1 MKSLKLLLLVAAA
14 ASATLGQTAFASG
27 DDAKVT
33 VTPLPNPATLST
45 NRTNYAAYNVKVEN
59 VAAYDAVKILKLT
72 GSTKVL
78 LAGYA
83 APFTAPFFN
92 FSSSTGV
99 VCAATSPDLT
109 AIQCDINDVLN
120 PGESLNF
127 VVIFKTPV
135 ATLLQ
140 ADAIKFSTRTKYLEY
155 ESGESYS
162 EPEDDVES
170 VSKSATTSL
179 AAVSA
184 NQVDSYV
191 PASTVAQTVFTGTGA
206 SPNAQPNDQIT
217 TTVKLPTTP
226 NGTTVRILEETLTY
240 AGSCAAVLNQCFAS
254 TITIPGISFNPSVA
268 VMPIFLRFDKSAI
281 GPIVTSSTY
290 YKYSTPN
297 IKNLIID
304 YSSDG
309 INFAQVANCAKDYY
323 GNPKVT
329 TGPYGLPRA
338 GVPCIAR
345 RTAFG
350 KYAPVPVADQGDWLI
365 EIWAVDNGRYVTR

>member
-1 MKSLKLLLLVAAA
+1 MKSLRLLCLAAA
-14 ASATLGQTAFASG
+14 ASAVFSHSALASG

-59 VAAYDAVKILKLT
+59 VSLYDAVKILKLS

-92 FSSSTGV
+92 FSTTTGI
-99 VCAATSPDLT
+99 VCVATSVDLT

-135 ATLLQ
+135 ATALQ

-162 EPEDDVES
+162 EPESDVES

-184 NQVDSYV
+184 NQVDSYL
-191 PASTVAQTVFTGTGA
+191 PASAVAQTVFTGTGA
-206 SPNAQPNDQIT
+206 TPNAQPDDQIT

-226 NGTTVRILEETLTY
+226 TGTTARIVEETLTY
-240 AGSCAAVLNQCFAS
+240 SGSCAAVLNQCFAS
-254 TITIPGISFNPSVA
+254 TITIPGVTFNPTVA
-268 VMPIFLRFDKSAI
+268 VMPIFLRFDKTAI
-281 GPIVTSSTY
+281 GPVVTSSTY
-290 YKYSTPN
+290 YKTSTPN

-309 INFAQVANCAKDYY
+309 ITFAQVANCAKDYW

-329 TGPYGLPRA
+329 TGPYGLPRP

-350 KYAPVPVADQGDWLI
+350 KYAPVPVVDQGDWLI

>member
-1 MKSLKLLLLVAAA
+1 MRLLKSLCLAAA
-14 ASATLGQTAFASG
+14 AAAAFSHSALASG

-59 VAAYDAVKILKLT
+59 VSLYDAVKILKLT
-72 GSTKVL
+72 GTTKVL

-83 APFTAPFFN
+83 APLTAPF

-99 VCAATSPDLT
+99 LCAATNLDLT
-109 AIQCDINDVLN
+109 AIECHINDVLN

-135 ATLLQ
+135 ATLAQ

-155 ESGESYS
+155 ESGHSYS
-162 EPEDDVES
+162 EPEYDVES

-184 NQVDSYV
+184 NQVDTYL
-191 PASTVAQTVFTGTGA
+191 PASNLAQTVFTGTGA
-206 SPNAQPNDQIT
+206 TPNAQPDDQIT
-217 TTVKLPTTP
+217 TAVKLPTTP
-226 NGTTVRILEETLTY
+226 NGTTGRILEETLTY

-254 TITIPGISFNPSVA
+254 TITIPGISFDPTVA
-268 VMPIFLRFDKSAI
+268 VMPIYLRFDKTAI
-281 GPIVTSSTY
+281 GPVVTSSTS
-290 YKYSTPN
+290 YKTSTPN

-304 YSSDG
+304 YTG
-309 INFAQVANCAKDYY
+309 IFPTAQVANCAKDYY

-329 TGPYGLPRA
+329 TGSYGLPRA

-345 RTAFG
+345 RIAFG

>member
-1 MKSLKLLLLVAAA
+1 MRSKNSLWLAAT
-14 ASATLGQTAFASG
+14 ASALFSHAALASG

-45 NRTNYAAYNVKVEN
+45 NRTNYAGYNVKVEN
-59 VAAYDAVKILKLT
+59 VSSYDAVKILKLT

-83 APFTAPFFN
+83 APFTAPFFS

-99 VCAATSPDLT
+99 VCATTTADT

-135 ATLLQ
+135 ATLAQ

-162 EPEDDVES
+162 EPESDIES
-170 VSKSATTSL
+170 VSKTATTSL

-184 NQVDSYV
+184 TQVDTYL
-191 PASTVAQTVFTGTGA
+191 PALNVAQTVFTGVGATPSANPGDRFTTSLTVPATTGA
-206 SPNAQPNDQIT
+206 TAAI
-217 TTVKLPTTP
+217 VETTP
-226 NGTTVRILEETLTY
+226 
-240 AGSCAAVLNQCFAS
+240 AGSCAAVLNQCFNS
-254 TITIPGISFNPSVA
+254 SITLPGVIVDALPFLKIA
-268 VMPIFLRFDKSAI
+268 LRFDATAI
-281 GPIVTSSTY
+281 GSATTTTSLSY
-290 YKYSTPN
+290 YKPKPPN
-297 IKNLIID
+297 IKNLVIE
-304 YSSDG
+304 YSADG
-309 INFAQVANCAKDYY
+309 TFALPIQLQNCPRNYY
-323 GNPKVT
+323 GVILQGFPS
-329 TGPYGLPRA
+329 P
-338 GVPCIAR
+338 GVPCIAK

-350 KYAPVPVADQGDWLI
+350 KYVFPVDDRGDWLI
-365 EIWAVDNGRYVTR
+365 DILAVDNGVYRTR